1 MEMRREIVVEVC
13 GVVVSS
19 GRGNSFLDDE
29 TMRLNAEN
37 GKMAWY
43 SLEKVNSSESARATF
58 TSKI

>member
-1 MEMRREIVVEVC
+1 MRRERLVEVR
-13 GVVVSS
+13 GVVVRS
-19 GRGNSFLDDE
+19 GRGNSSLDDE
-29 TMRLNAEN
+29 TMRVNADN